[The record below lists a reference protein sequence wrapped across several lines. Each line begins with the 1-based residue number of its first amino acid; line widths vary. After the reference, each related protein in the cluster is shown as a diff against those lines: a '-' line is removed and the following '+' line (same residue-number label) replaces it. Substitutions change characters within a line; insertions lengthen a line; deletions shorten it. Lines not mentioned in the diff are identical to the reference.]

1 MIFLHLFI
9 YLFYFIY
16 YFFFFKSRKPKGRGT
31 QKKKDKDAGNTSVAD
46 VNATVP
52 SDPSCSVTGDVDL
65 SLYKCYFRELDM
77 EVFVALSKNL
87 VLDKKDAK
95 VKH

>member
-1 MIFLHLFI
+1 MIFCIFCGT
-9 YLFYFIY
+9 
-16 YFFFFKSRKPKGRGT
+16 RKAKARGP
-31 QKKKDKDAGNTSVAD
+31 QKKKKDKDAGNTSVAD

-52 SDPSCSVTGDVDL
+52 SDPSCSVTEDVDL

-87 VLDKKDAK
+87 VLDKKNVK

>member
-1 MIFLHLFI
+1 MPLSFHDILLFFLC
-9 YLFYFIY
+9 
-16 YFFFFKSRKPKGRGT
+16 RKNKGRDT
-31 QKKKDKDAGNTSVAD
+31 QKKKKKKDKDAGNTSVAD
-46 VNATVP
+46 GNAVVP
-52 SDPSCSVTGDVDL
+52 SDPSCIVTEDIDL

-87 VLDKKDAK
+87 ILDKKVMK